1 MADDTWANVH
11 AGLEA
16 LARDRE
22 FSGIALVTQGDQVL
36 LESCH
41 GPADRAA
48 GTPVT
53 PATRFGLASMC
64 KMFTALAALDA
75 VRRGELALHRPV
87 VDLLPASRRPST
99 LFAEVTVH
107 HLLTHTS
114 GIGDYAEED
123 PAMPGYL
130 ADYASLWHD
139 LPSHRMERVDDFLPL
154 YRDLPPAAPPGAGF
168 HYCNSGYLL
177 VGAVVEEV
185 TGQEFNALVTERVLG
200 PAGMADSGYFRLDA
214 PEPDLATG
222 YYRTGDGWRSNV
234 FSIPV
239 VGGPDGG
246 AFATARD
253 IDRCLRGIAS
263 GALVGPELRDLMLTP
278 HVPAYD
284 DVAMGHGVFV
294 RPDGSFGHGG
304 GDPGVE
310 TLARHFPESDT
321 SVVLLC
327 NTDDVLDDAW
337 AIVTAPPAAA

>member
-1 MADDTWANVH
+1 MSDDTWAMVA
-11 AGLEA
+11 AGLDA
-16 LARDRE
+16 LVRDRHL
-22 FSGIALVTQGDQVL
+22 SGIALITQGDRVL

-41 GPADRAA
+41 GLADRAA

-99 LFAEVTVH
+99 LPAEVTVH

-123 PAMPGYL
+123 EEVPGFVE
-130 ADYASLWHD
+130 DYAALWHD
-139 LPSHRMERVDDFLPL
+139 LPSHRMERVDDFLPP
-154 YRDLPPAAPPGAGF
+154 YRDLPPVAPAGAGF

-185 TGQEFNALVTERVLG
+185 TGRGFTALVTERVLG

-222 YYRTGDGWRSNV
+222 YHRALRHRPRHRPLPAGDRLRRAGRPRV
-234 FSIPV
+234 AR
-239 VGGPDGG
+239 PDADAARAGVRRRRDG
-246 AFATARD
+246 VRRLRATR
-253 IDRCLRGIAS
+253 R
-263 GALVGPELRDLMLTP
+263 V
-278 HVPAYD
+278 
-284 DVAMGHGVFV
+284 V
-294 RPDGSFGHGG
+294 RPRRG
-304 GDPGVE
+304 
-310 TLARHFPESDT
+310 
-321 SVVLLC
+321 
-327 NTDDVLDDAW
+327 
-337 AIVTAPPAAA
+337 